1 MLERRKVLAGAVA
14 MAAWGALSPV
24 ARAAQPVRKFPMP
37 SGRELTVLVT
47 GDAGTGKAGQWA
59 VARAAK
65 EVCAREGLSLAVG
78 LGDNIYENGPES
90 PEDDEFDTKFEEPNA
105 GLDVPWLMVL
115 GNHDCSGIIPGSGGR
130 PARGDHE
137 VAYHSRSAR
146 WWMPA
151 RYYSVAVP
159 QQAAQPV
166 VEFFALDTNPVAS
179 TVMQTD
185 PHYYWNGPFM
195 RAQRAWLD
203 RALRESKATWKVVL
217 AHHPFRNNGKH
228 GNAGEYDGITVGDY
242 TSGRHLAEL
251 YREIVV
257 GRADYVLSGH
267 DHTLQLL
274 DTAPDWKG
282 TEQVVCGAAA
292 KHGDGTS
299 KVTNKSFWQDF
310 SSLGF
315 MVMKIRDDRVVLD
328 AYTVDADTARPTLA
342 HSRTRKR

>member
-1 MLERRKVLAGAVA
+1 MLERWKVLAGAVA
-14 MAAWGALSPV
+14 IAAWSALPGV
-24 ARAAQPVRKFPMP
+24 ARAGESVRKFPMP
-37 SGRELTVLVT
+37 TGRELTVLVT
-47 GDAGTGKAGQWA
+47 GDAGTGADGQWA

-65 EVCAREGLSLAVG
+65 EVCAREGVSLAVG

-90 PEDDEFDTKFEEPNA
+90 PEDDEFHTKFELPNA

-130 PARGDHE
+130 PSRGDHE

-151 RYYSVAVP
+151 RYYSVALP
-159 QQAAQPV
+159 QRSDRPV

-185 PHYYWNGPFM
+185 PHYHWNGPFM

-203 RALRESKATWKVVL
+203 RALAQSTATWKVVL

-228 GNAGEYDGITVGDY
+228 GNAGEYDGIVIGDY

-257 GRADYVLSGH
+257 GRADFVLSGH
-267 DHTLQLL
+267 DHTMQLL
-274 DTAPDWKG
+274 DTGPDWKG
-282 TEQVVCGAAA
+282 TEQVVCGASA
-292 KHGDGTS
+292 KHGDGS
-299 KVTNKSFWQDF
+299 GRRTNKAFWQDLA
-310 SSLGF
+310 SLGF
-315 MVMKIRDDRVVLD
+315 MLMKIREDRVVLD
-328 AYTVDADTARPTLA
+328 AYTVDVATSRPTLA
-342 HSRTRKR
+342 FSRTRAG